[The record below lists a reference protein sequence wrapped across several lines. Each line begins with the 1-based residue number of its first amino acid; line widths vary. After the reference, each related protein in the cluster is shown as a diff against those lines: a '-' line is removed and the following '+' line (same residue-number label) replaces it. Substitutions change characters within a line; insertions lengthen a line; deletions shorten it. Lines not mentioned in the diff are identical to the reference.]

1 MSEQTGTATP
11 PAPVTEIPQFKN
23 ADGTFASLKPKDFPR
38 TREGRK
44 ALCQYRA
51 AVYDSISKEWL
62 KKAED
67 IDHQDDPKHLRQRR
81 IEKLRAQLAALEKDE
96 AQPVA

>member
-1 MSEQTGTATP
+1 MSEQTATP
-11 PAPVTEIPQFKN
+11 PAPVTTIPEFKN

-44 ALCQYRA
+44 ALCLYRA
-51 AVYDSISKEWL
+51 AVYESISKEWL

-67 IDHQDDPKHLRQRR
+67 IDHQDDPKHLRARR
-81 IEKLRAQLAALEKDE
+81 IEKLKAQLLALEADE
-96 AQPVA
+96 NKPA